1 MNKVTPAELWLTIAP
16 EWIQNLPEWREDILF
31 KGYKCFIY
39 GDRYMLFLKG
49 LKNTLILTFYLN
61 GNNSATFIHI
71 LRSYYSYSLY
81 LIYFFYKRIVYFL
94 LSFFQSPIE
103 VRIRTILPETYLQ

>member
-16 EWIQNLPEWREDILF
+16 EWIQNLPAWLEDILF

-49 LKNTLILTFYLN
+49 LKNTLILTFFALLI
-61 GNNSATFIHI
+61 GI
-71 LRSYYSYSLY
+71 R
-81 LIYFFYKRIVYFL
+81 LIYKRLRGKKPSPSL
-94 LSFFQSPIE
+94 LIALSAGLGILLWSF
-103 VRIRTILPETYLQ
+103 